1 MNKPI
6 YETIK
11 SYGDNLETT
20 TTKIIVGYE
29 RVTRNGFSR
38 KKKPISMV
46 KALEVRDRL
55 GRKKIFYDYETW
67 REKRKKHLPKNT
79 VLLSEVGGGSIG
91 KMVATDLETGESK
104 IINGLLATDTG
115 IIDIY

>member
-29 RVTRNGFSR
+29 RVTRSGLSH
-38 KKKPISMV
+38 KKKPISMI
-46 KALEVRDRL
+46 KALEVRDRIYHNQQRVNIKNEL
-55 GRKKIFYDYETW
+55 FAKKFNY
-67 REKRKKHLPKNT
+67 PKEWELHRAK
-79 VLLSEVGGGSIG
+79 VIDEASGL
-91 KMVATDLETGESK
+91 VAL
-104 IINGLLATDTG
+104 NCH
-115 IIDIY
+115 